1 MTALGTA
8 AGAGAAALG
17 FGYGLGIINW
27 APPPDQGEAVTAWT
41 ASLIWATWIA
51 ASSTVAGAVCAQH
64 LRRRGPVERPPNSSS
79 EPSGADSTESTTS
92 PSILH
97 SSADSPSGPE
107 TAAPTTRETAKLSQA
122 NPSESDGVFGRLAL
136 AGAAGIGA
144 LITVLLTAVPAR
156 VAVVPG
162 VAAPRDVAAGYAA
175 LGVLV
180 GVAIAGWALHSRA
193 AATNVIATVG
203 WLWLLA
209 VVAVVD
215 GVIAGRGL
223 NAAQLGIWQLSVG
236 GSELWLRDWFYW
248 PGALLSLGSAL
259 LIGVLVARGTAR
271 NPDQRVGTTASG
283 AAGPLLVAVV
293 YLLAV
298 PGLADLAPGQ
308 ASAHLIAPYAVIIG
322 FGGSA
327 LVAALGQRA
336 DRRRRAVSP
345 QPAETPADSP
355 QPAETPADS
364 PQPAEPPA
372 APPPDGSVGA
382 TATPRR
388 RTRGSGS
395 RRPRTVPTDTTAGV
409 PVQRSVDDAP
419 AADAAPAAQEPTE
432 SGPARP
438 RSPRRTS

>member
-1 MTALGTA
+1 MARRGWAISIMTALGTA

-27 APPPDQGEAVTAWT
+27 APPPDEGVALTAWT

-51 ASSTVAGAVCAQH
+51 ATSTVAGAVCAQH
-64 LRRRGPVERPPNSSS
+64 LRRRGPVEHPSTSSHN
-79 EPSGADSTESTTS
+79 EPSRVDSAADG
-92 PSILH
+92 
-97 SSADSPSGPE
+97 PSGPE
-107 TAAPTTRETAKLSQA
+107 TAAPTIRETAKRSQA
-122 NPSESDGVFGRLAL
+122 NPSESDGALGNLAL
-136 AGAAGIGA
+136 AGAAGFGA
-144 LITVLLTAVPAR
+144 LITVLLSAVPAR

-162 VAAPRDVAAGYAA
+162 VATPQDVAAGYAA

-180 GVAIAGWALHSRA
+180 GVAIAAWALHSRA
-193 AATNVIATVG
+193 AATNVIVTVG

-223 NAAQLGIWQLSVG
+223 NTAQLGIWQLSFG

-271 NPDQRVGTTASG
+271 NPDQRVGATASG

-293 YLLAV
+293 YLLAA

-327 LVAALGQRA
+327 LVATLGQRA
-336 DRRRRAVSP
+336 DRRGQAVPP
-345 QPAETPADSP
+345 QPAESPADSP
-355 QPAETPADS
+355 P
-364 PQPAEPPA
+364 PAEPPT
-372 APPPDGSVGA
+372 APQPDGSTSTAA
-382 TATPRR
+382 TTRR
-388 RTRGSGS
+388 RARGSSS
-395 RRPRTVPTDTTAGV
+395 RRPRTVQADTAAGV
-409 PVQRSVDDAP
+409 PVQRGVDDAS
-419 AADAAPAAQEPTE
+419 ATDAAPAVPEPTE
-432 SGPARP
+432 TGSPRP

>member
-27 APPPDQGEAVTAWT
+27 APPPDKSVAVTAWT
-41 ASLIWATWIA
+41 ASLIWAIWIA
-51 ASSTVAGAVCAQH
+51 ATSTVAGAVCAQR
-64 LRRRGPVERPPNSSS
+64 LRRRGPVERQPTSDHGQL
-79 EPSGADSTESTTS
+79 SGADSTT
-92 PSILH
+92 
-97 SSADSPSGPE
+97 DRPSGPDA
-107 TAAPTTRETAKLSQA
+107 AAPATRTTAERSKAE
-122 NPSESDGVFGRLAL
+122 PDRSDGALGKLAL

-162 VAAPRDVAAGYAA
+162 VAAPREVAAGYAA

-180 GVAIAGWALHSRA
+180 GVALAVWALHSRA

-223 NAAQLGIWQLSVG
+223 NTAQLGIWQLSVG

-271 NPDQRVGTTASG
+271 HPDTRIGATASG
-283 AAGPLLVAVV
+283 AAGPLLVAIA

-298 PGLADLAPGQ
+298 PELADLAPGQ

-322 FGGSA
+322 FGSSS

-336 DRRRRAVSP
+336 NRRTR
-345 QPAETPADSP
+345 TDSP
-355 QPAETPADS
+355 R
-364 PQPAEPPA
+364 PAEPPA
-372 APPPDGSVGA
+372 NSPQSAESVTDPQPDGSTA
-382 TATPRR
+382 ATPTTRG

-395 RRPRTVPTDTTAGV
+395 RRPRTGKADATSGV
-409 PVQRSVDDAP
+409 PAARTANDAP
-419 AADAAPAAQEPTE
+419 AEDVSPAPQEPTE
-432 SGPARP
+432 VGSHRP
-438 RSPRRTS
+438 RSTRRTS

>member
-1 MTALGTA
+1 MARRGWAISIMTALGTA

-27 APPPDQGEAVTAWT
+27 APPPDESVAVTAWT

-51 ASSTVAGAVCAQH
+51 ATSTVAGAVCAQH
-64 LRRRGPVERPPNSSS
+64 LRRRGAVEHQQAGSD
-79 EPSGADSTESTTS
+79 GTI
-92 PSILH
+92 SITDATL
-97 SSADSPSGPE
+97 ASPSGPD
-107 TAAPTTRETAKLSQA
+107 AAAGTTRETAERSRA
-122 NPSESDGVFGRLAL
+122 EPSEPDGALGKLAL
-136 AGAAGIGA
+136 VGAAGFGA

-180 GVAIAGWALHSRA
+180 GLAMAGWALHSRA
-193 AATNVIATVG
+193 AATNVMATVG

-215 GVIAGRGL
+215 GVVAGRGL
-223 NAAQLGIWQLSVG
+223 RTAQLGIWQLSAG
-236 GSELWLRDWFYW
+236 GNELWLRDWFYW

-259 LIGVLVARGTAR
+259 LIGILVARGTAR
-271 NPDQRVGTTASG
+271 RPDQLVGATASG
-283 AAGPLLVAVV
+283 AAGPLLVAVA

-298 PGLADLAPGQ
+298 PELADLAPGQ

-336 DRRRRAVSP
+336 DRRTRTASPRPVEPAAESP
-345 QPAETPADSP
+345 QSAESP
-355 QPAETPADS
+355 TD
-364 PQPAEPPA
+364 PQS
-372 APPPDGSVGA
+372 DGSTV
-382 TATPRR
+382 ATPTTRG

-395 RRPRTVPTDTTAGV
+395 RRPRTAKSEATTAV
-409 PVQRSVDDAP
+409 PAQRTVDDA
-419 AADAAPAAQEPTE
+419 AAEDAGPGSQEPKETD
-432 SGPARP
+432 SRRP
-438 RSPRRTS
+438 RSARRTS

>member
-1 MTALGTA
+1 MARRGWAISIMTALGTA

-27 APPPDQGEAVTAWT
+27 APPPDQSVAVTAWT

-51 ASSTVAGAVCAQH
+51 ATSTVVGAVCAQH
-64 LRRRGPVERPPNSSS
+64 LRRRSPVEHPPTSSHS
-79 EPSGADSTESTTS
+79 EPSRAD
-92 PSILH
+92 

-107 TAAPTTRETAKLSQA
+107 TAAPTTRETAKRSQA
-122 NPSESDGVFGRLAL
+122 NPSESDGALGKLAL

-223 NAAQLGIWQLSVG
+223 NTAQLGIWQLSVG

-327 LVAALGQRA
+327 LVAMLGQRA

-345 QPAETPADSP
+345 QPAEAPAVSAE
-355 QPAETPADS
+355 PAEPSTDS
-364 PQPAEPPA
+364 PQPAEPLT
-372 APPPDGSVGA
+372 APQPDGSTVA
-382 TATPRR
+382 VAAPRR
-388 RTRGSGS
+388 RARGSSS
-395 RRPRTVPTDTTAGV
+395 RRPRTVPADTTAAV

-419 AADAAPAAQEPTE
+419 AADAAPAVPEPTE
-432 SGPARP
+432 TGPPRP

>member
-1 MTALGTA
+1 MSIMTALGTA

-27 APPPDQGEAVTAWT
+27 APPPDQSVAVTAWT

-51 ASSTVAGAVCAQH
+51 ATSTVAGAVCAQH
-64 LRRRGPVERPPNSSS
+64 LRRRSPAAPPPTSSHG
-79 EPSGADSTESTTS
+79 E
-92 PSILH
+92 I
-97 SSADSPSGPE
+97 SSADSP
-107 TAAPTTRETAKLSQA
+107 AD
-122 NPSESDGVFGRLAL
+122 NPSEPEAAAAATRARRRHAAPGESDGALGKLTLAV
-136 AGAAGIGA
+136 AAGFGA

-180 GVAIAGWALHSRA
+180 GVTIAGWALHSRA

-223 NAAQLGIWQLSVG
+223 NTAQLGIWQLSVG
-236 GSELWLRDWFYW
+236 GTELWLRDWFYW

-259 LIGVLVARGTAR
+259 LIGVLVARGTAQR
-271 NPDQRVGTTASG
+271 PDQQVGAAASG
-283 AAGPLLVAVV
+283 AAGPLLVAVA

-298 PGLADLAPGQ
+298 PDLADLAPGQ

-322 FGGSA
+322 LGGSA
-327 LVAALGQRA
+327 LVTAAGQRA
-336 DRRRRAVSP
+336 NPRRRTDSMR
-345 QPAETPADSP
+345 PAESPADLPQSARSP
-355 QPAETPADS
+355 TDPEPDDS
-364 PQPAEPPA
+364 T
-372 APPPDGSVGA
+372 V
-382 TATPRR
+382 ATPTTRG

-395 RRPRTVPTDTTAGV
+395 RRPRTVKADATSGV
-409 PVQRSVDDAP
+409 PVQRTADDAP
-419 AADAAPAAQEPTE
+419 AEDAAPAAQEPRETG
-432 SGPARP
+432 SRRP
-438 RSPRRTS
+438 RSTRRTS